1 MPAKEPAK
9 TIAAQVAI
17 VPDIP
22 MTCLIFMFNLPLVE
36 FNPDNPANNPFSSR
50 RRSAQ

>member
-1 MPAKEPAK
+1 MEPAK

-22 MTCLIFMFNLPLVE
+22 MKCLIFMFNVPLFVK
-36 FNPDNPANNPFSSR
+36 FNPDKQANNPFSSR